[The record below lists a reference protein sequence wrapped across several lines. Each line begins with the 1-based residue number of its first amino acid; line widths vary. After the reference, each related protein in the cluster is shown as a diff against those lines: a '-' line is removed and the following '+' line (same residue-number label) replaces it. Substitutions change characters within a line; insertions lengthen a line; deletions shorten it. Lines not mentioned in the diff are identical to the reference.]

1 MNVCW
6 HHVTQM
12 PNVPIQQVHSPV
24 PVILGIVEM
33 VSHVLVSK
41 IYPLKLFTNYLHEV
55 TGRLKFSL
63 TGNSIAEERGLF
75 VNKRKAEMLLEMS
88 QIR

>member
-12 PNVPIQQVHSPV
+12 PNVPIQLVHSPV

-63 TGNSIAEERGLF
+63 TRNSIAEERGLF